1 MLVDTSKDHEDG
13 VGVGDEV
20 EVGDEH
26 TMYMR
31 RLQRV
36 TRSAMSCFIFGPT
49 LCQME
54 LSCRQT
60 IASNEQKYALFT
72 LKSARSSHQK
82 EKYPDCE

>member
-54 LSCRQT
+54 LSC
-60 IASNEQKYALFT
+60 
-72 LKSARSSHQK
+72 
-82 EKYPDCE
+82 

>member
-31 RLQRV
+31 RLQRG

-49 LCQME
+49 LCRME
-54 LSCRQT
+54 LSC
-60 IASNEQKYALFT
+60 
-72 LKSARSSHQK
+72 
-82 EKYPDCE
+82 